1 MEYLVIDSG
10 GTFIKY
16 AVMNEKADILEKGK
30 VKTPDYK
37 KNTLEDYLDVL
48 YSIFQRYGA
57 NVKGIA
63 MSTPGILDS
72 DTGYCYS
79 GGSLTYISGQNMA
92 ELLKERCK
100 VPVTIENDGKC
111 VALAEMWK
119 GSLKNVKNGIV
130 LVLGTGV
137 GGGLIIN
144 GSLYKGNH
152 FSAGEFSY
160 VAVGEDNLDQMDGY
174 WGLTNGAEALARY
187 TSIETGIPQEE
198 LDGIKIFELA
208 EKGDE
213 RVLKA
218 LNVYTKKLAVQ
229 IYNLQALLD
238 AEVVSIG
245 GGISRQ
251 PLLLQYV
258 KKNIE
263 ELCEKHPFHK
273 LSPFIPTPVVTTC
286 RFFNDSN
293 LVGALYHFL
302 NKKELKLKDME
313 GEIW

>member
-16 AVMNEKADILEKGK
+16 AVMNENADILEKGK
-30 VKTPDYK
+30 VKTPDHSK
-37 KNTLEDYLDVL
+37 HTLEDYLEILD
-48 YSIFQRYGA
+48 SIFQQYGR

-63 MSTPGILDS
+63 MSSPGIIDS

-79 GGSLTYISGQNMA
+79 GGSLTYVSGQNMA
-92 ELLKERCK
+92 ELLKARCK

-119 GSLKNVKNGIV
+119 GSLKDVKNGIA
-130 LVLGTGV
+130 LVLGTAV

-144 GSLYKGNH
+144 GSLYKGRH

-160 VAVGEDNLDQMDGY
+160 MAVEEKRIDQEEGY
-174 WGLTNGAEALARY
+174 WGSTNGADALAKY
-187 TSIETGIPQEE
+187 TSIETGIPQKE
-198 LDGIKIFELA
+198 LDGIKIFEMA
-208 EKGDE
+208 GKGDE

-238 AEVVSIG
+238 VEAVTIG

-251 PLLLQYV
+251 PLLLEYV
-258 KKNIE
+258 KKNIRD
-263 ELCEKHPFHK
+263 LCENHPYRK
-273 LSPFIPTPVVTTC
+273 LSPFIPMPVVTTC
-286 RFFNDSN
+286 YFFDDSN
-293 LVGALYHFL
+293 LVGALYHYL
-302 NKKELKLKDME
+302 NSKGLL
-313 GEIW
+313 